1 MGQKVMIVD
10 DADFMRLTLKN
21 IIADSEFEIIA
32 ECENG
37 REAVEKYRELQ
48 PDIVTM
54 DITMPE
60 MDGITAAKRILD
72 FDEEAKIIIVS
83 AMGQKHIVIDAIEIG
98 VAEFIIKPFRKDKV
112 IKTLKRCLNKS

>member
-1 MGQKVMIVD
+1 MIVD